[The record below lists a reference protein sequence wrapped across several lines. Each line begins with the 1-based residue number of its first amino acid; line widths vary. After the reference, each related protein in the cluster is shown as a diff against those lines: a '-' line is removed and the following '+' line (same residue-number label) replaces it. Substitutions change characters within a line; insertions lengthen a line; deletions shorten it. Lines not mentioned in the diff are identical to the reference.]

1 MCVVVLSG
9 LLLMCLLHL
18 VLCCQVAE
26 RALYF
31 WNNDYI
37 MTLVQENS
45 GAIIP
50 IVFPALFRNSKN
62 HWNKYVGCGVVC

>member
-1 MCVVVLSG
+1 MCVVVMSG

-18 VLCCQVAE
+18 VRCHQVAE

-45 GAIIP
+45 GVIIP

-62 HWNKYVGCGVVC
+62 HWNKYVGSGVVC